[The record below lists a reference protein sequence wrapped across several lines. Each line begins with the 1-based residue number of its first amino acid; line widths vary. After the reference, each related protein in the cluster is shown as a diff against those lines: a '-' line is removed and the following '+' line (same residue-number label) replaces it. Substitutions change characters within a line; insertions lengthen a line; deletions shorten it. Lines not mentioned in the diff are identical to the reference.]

1 MRKIFL
7 SLFLI
12 GIPITNF
19 AQTKQTLQKN
29 WKFTRE
35 DKSAF
40 SQSTFNDVKWQNVTI
55 PHDWAIYGPFDM
67 ENDIQRTAIKQ
78 DGQKDAI
85 EHTGRTGGLPFV
97 GVGWYRTTFDLPD
110 FSNDKKV
117 FIQFDGAMSN
127 PEVFIN
133 GQKAGQWHNGY
144 NTFFLD
150 ISNWVKN
157 KNNSLAVRLDNLT
170 QMSRWYPGA
179 GLYRNVHIITKNK
192 THIPIWGVHI
202 TTPEIQS
209 KFAKVDINTEFVSE
223 NIENIEVE
231 TEIFN
236 PKGEKVAQ
244 NKVKS
249 SQYTSNNT
257 INQQIYIDFPQ
268 LWDIKQPNL
277 YKAITKLYKNGK
289 LEDQTETTFGI
300 RSIEVKP
307 NDGFYLNGKKIK
319 LKGVCLH
326 HDLGALGS
334 AVNEAAIRRQI
345 LLMQDMGANAIRTS
359 HNMPAPEYVKIADE
373 MGMLLAV
380 ESFDEWAIPKVQN
393 GYHLYFKDWAE
404 KDLTNLVKHYRN
416 NPSVIMWFIGNEVEE
431 QSNIEGS
438 RVARFLQDVI
448 RKYDSTRPISNGMD
462 RPDDILKNNMAA
474 TMDLVGFNYRPFKYE
489 EAYKKL
495 PQQLLLG
502 SETVS
507 TISSRD
513 VYKFPVERK
522 AMAKYP
528 DQQTSSYDV
537 EHCSWSNLPEDNFI
551 YDEELPYMI
560 GEFIWTGIDYLGEPT
575 PYYVEWPSHSSYFGA
590 VDLATLP
597 KDRFYLYRSH
607 WNKSEETLHILP
619 HWTWNG
625 REGEVTPI
633 FVYTN
638 YPTAEVFINGKSQG
652 KQTKNLSIP
661 LRETENPESQK
672 TFERQKR
679 YRLMWL
685 NTKYEPGS
693 VKVVA
698 YNDKGEAVAEKEIH
712 TAGKPYQIK
721 LTADRNYIKADGKDL
736 AYITVEVVDKEG
748 NVCPNVNDLVQFE
761 VKGTGKFRASA
772 NGDAT
777 SLDLFHEPKMHL
789 FNGKL
794 MAIVQA
800 SEKTGEII
808 FKAKSQKIK
817 GNQIKIQ
824 VK

>member
-35 DKSAF
+35 DNFAF

-202 TTPEIQS
+202 TTPEIQP
-209 KFAKVDINTEFVSE
+209 KFAKLDINTEFVSE

-257 INQQIYIDFPQ
+257 INQQIFIDFPQ

-638 YPTAEVFINGKSQG
+638 NPTAEVFINGKSQG

-761 VKGTGKFRASA
+761 VKGAGKFRASA

>member
-7 SLFLI
+7 PLFLI
-12 GIPITNF
+12 GIPVTNF

-35 DKSAF
+35 DNSAF
-40 SQSTFNDVKWQNVTI
+40 SQSTFNDIKWHNVTI

-244 NKVKS
+244 SKVKS

-257 INQQIYIDFPQ
+257 INQQIFIDFPQ

-448 RKYDSTRPISNGMD
+448 RKYDSTRPISNGMA

-638 YPTAEVFINGKSQG
+638 HPTAEVFINGKSQG

-761 VKGTGKFRASA
+761 VKGAGKFRASA

>member
-223 NIENIEVE
+223 NIENIEVG

-257 INQQIYIDFPQ
+257 INQQIFIDFPQ

-638 YPTAEVFINGKSQG
+638 HPTAEVFINGKSQG

-693 VKVVA
+693 VKVIA

-748 NVCPNVNDLVQFE
+748 NVCPNINDLVQFE
-761 VKGTGKFRASA
+761 VKGAGKFRASA

>member
-7 SLFLI
+7 SLFLT
-12 GIPITNF
+12 GIPVTNF

-35 DKSAF
+35 DNSAF

-257 INQQIYIDFPQ
+257 INQQIFIDFPQ

-448 RKYDSTRPISNGMD
+448 QKYDSTRPISNGMD

-607 WNKSEETLHILP
+607 WNKSEETLHMLP

-638 YPTAEVFINGKSQG
+638 HPTAEVFINGKSQG

-761 VKGTGKFRASA
+761 VKGAGKFRASA

>member
-257 INQQIYIDFPQ
+257 INQQIFIDFPQ

-638 YPTAEVFINGKSQG
+638 HPTAEVFINGKSQG

-693 VKVVA
+693 VKVIA

-761 VKGTGKFRASA
+761 VKGAGKFRASA

>member
-12 GIPITNF
+12 GIPVTNF

-35 DKSAF
+35 DNSAF

-78 DGQKDAI
+78 DGQKDVI

-257 INQQIYIDFPQ
+257 INQQIFIDFPQ

-448 RKYDSTRPISNGMD
+448 QKYDSTRPISNGMD

-638 YPTAEVFINGKSQG
+638 HPTAEVFINGKSQG

-761 VKGTGKFRASA
+761 VKGAGKFRASA

>member
-12 GIPITNF
+12 GISVTNF

-35 DKSAF
+35 DNSAF

-257 INQQIYIDFPQ
+257 INQQIFIDFPQ
-268 LWDIKQPNL
+268 LWGIKQPNL

-748 NVCPNVNDLVQFE
+748 NVCPDVNDLVQFE
-761 VKGTGKFRASA
+761 VKGAGKFRASA

>member
-1 MRKIFL
+1 MI
-7 SLFLI
+7 
-12 GIPITNF
+12 
-19 AQTKQTLQKN
+19 
-29 WKFTRE
+29 
-35 DKSAF
+35 
-40 SQSTFNDVKWQNVTI
+40 
-55 PHDWAIYGPFDM
+55 
-67 ENDIQRTAIKQ
+67 
-78 DGQKDAI
+78 
-85 EHTGRTGGLPFV
+85 
-97 GVGWYRTTFDLPD
+97 
-110 FSNDKKV
+110 
-117 FIQFDGAMSN
+117 
-127 PEVFIN
+127 
-133 GQKAGQWHNGY
+133 
-144 NTFFLD
+144 
-150 ISNWVKN
+150 
-157 KNNSLAVRLDNLT
+157 
-170 QMSRWYPGA
+170 
-179 GLYRNVHIITKNK
+179 
-192 THIPIWGVHI
+192 
-202 TTPEIQS
+202 
-209 KFAKVDINTEFVSE
+209 
-223 NIENIEVE
+223 
-231 TEIFN
+231 
-236 PKGEKVAQ
+236 
-244 NKVKS
+244 
-249 SQYTSNNT
+249 
-257 INQQIYIDFPQ
+257 
-268 LWDIKQPNL
+268 
-277 YKAITKLYKNGK
+277 
-289 LEDQTETTFGI
+289 
-300 RSIEVKP
+300 
-307 NDGFYLNGKKIK
+307 
-319 LKGVCLH
+319 
-326 HDLGALGS
+326 
-334 AVNEAAIRRQI
+334 
-345 LLMQDMGANAIRTS
+345 LMQDMGANAIRTS

-748 NVCPNVNDLVQFE
+748 NVCPDVNDLVQFE
-761 VKGTGKFRASA
+761 VKGAGKFRASA

>member
-7 SLFLI
+7 PLFLI
-12 GIPITNF
+12 GIPVTNF

-35 DKSAF
+35 DNSAF
-40 SQSTFNDVKWQNVTI
+40 SQSTFNDIKWHNVTI

-150 ISNWVKN
+150 ISNWVNN

-257 INQQIYIDFPQ
+257 INQQIFIDFPQ
-268 LWDIKQPNL
+268 LWGIKQPNL

-638 YPTAEVFINGKSQG
+638 HPTAEVFINGKSQG

-761 VKGTGKFRASA
+761 VKGAGKFRASA

>member
-7 SLFLI
+7 PLFLI
-12 GIPITNF
+12 GIPVTNF

-35 DKSAF
+35 DNSAF

-133 GQKAGQWHNGY
+133 GQKTGQWHNGY

-257 INQQIYIDFPQ
+257 INQQIFIDFPQ

-638 YPTAEVFINGKSQG
+638 HPTAEVFINGKSQG

-761 VKGTGKFRASA
+761 VKGAGKFRASA

>member
-7 SLFLI
+7 PLFLI
-12 GIPITNF
+12 GIPVTNF

-35 DKSAF
+35 DNSAF
-40 SQSTFNDVKWQNVTI
+40 SQSTFNDVKWHNVTI

-133 GQKAGQWHNGY
+133 GQRAGQWHNGY

-209 KFAKVDINTEFVSE
+209 KFAKVDINTQFVSE

-257 INQQIYIDFPQ
+257 INQQIFIDFPQ

-638 YPTAEVFINGKSQG
+638 HPTAEVFINGKSQG

-761 VKGTGKFRASA
+761 VKGAGKFRASA

>member
-12 GIPITNF
+12 GIPVTNF

-35 DKSAF
+35 DNSAF

-231 TEIFN
+231 IEIFN

-244 NKVKS
+244 NKAKS

-257 INQQIYIDFPQ
+257 INQQIFIDFPQ

-761 VKGTGKFRASA
+761 VKGAGKFRASA

>member
-19 AQTKQTLQKN
+19 AQIKQTLQKN

-202 TTPEIQS
+202 TTPEIQP

-257 INQQIYIDFPQ
+257 INQQIFIDFPQ

-748 NVCPNVNDLVQFE
+748 NVCPNINDLVQFE
-761 VKGTGKFRASA
+761 VKGAGKFRASA

>member
-19 AQTKQTLQKN
+19 AQIKQTLQKN

-202 TTPEIQS
+202 TTPEIQP

-257 INQQIYIDFPQ
+257 INQQIFIDFPQ

-748 NVCPNVNDLVQFE
+748 NVCPNINDLVQFE
-761 VKGTGKFRASA
+761 VKGAGKFRASA

-808 FKAKSQKIK
+808 FKAKNQKIK

>member
-12 GIPITNF
+12 GIPVTNF

-35 DKSAF
+35 DNSAF

-150 ISNWVKN
+150 ISNWVNN

-257 INQQIYIDFPQ
+257 INQQIFIDFPQ

-638 YPTAEVFINGKSQG
+638 HPTAEVFINGKSQG

-748 NVCPNVNDLVQFE
+748 NVCPDVNDLVQFE
-761 VKGTGKFRASA
+761 VKGAGKFRASA

>member
-257 INQQIYIDFPQ
+257 INQQIFIDFPQ

-748 NVCPNVNDLVQFE
+748 NVCPNINDLVQFE
-761 VKGTGKFRASA
+761 VKGAGKFRASA

>member
-1 MRKIFL
+1 
-7 SLFLI
+7 
-12 GIPITNF
+12 
-19 AQTKQTLQKN
+19 
-29 WKFTRE
+29 
-35 DKSAF
+35 
-40 SQSTFNDVKWQNVTI
+40 
-55 PHDWAIYGPFDM
+55 M

-257 INQQIYIDFPQ
+257 INQQIFIDFPQ

-748 NVCPNVNDLVQFE
+748 NVCPDVNDLVQFE
-761 VKGTGKFRASA
+761 VKGAGKFRASA

>member
-1 MRKIFL
+1 
-7 SLFLI
+7 
-12 GIPITNF
+12 
-19 AQTKQTLQKN
+19 
-29 WKFTRE
+29 
-35 DKSAF
+35 
-40 SQSTFNDVKWQNVTI
+40 
-55 PHDWAIYGPFDM
+55 M

-202 TTPEIQS
+202 TTPEIQP

-257 INQQIYIDFPQ
+257 INQQIFIDFPQ

-448 RKYDSTRPISNGMD
+448 RKY
-462 RPDDILKNNMAA
+462 
-474 TMDLVGFNYRPFKYE
+474 GF
-489 EAYKKL
+489 
-495 PQQLLLG
+495 
-502 SETVS
+502 
-507 TISSRD
+507 SR
-513 VYKFPVERK
+513 F
-522 AMAKYP
+522 
-528 DQQTSSYDV
+528 
-537 EHCSWSNLPEDNFI
+537 
-551 YDEELPYMI
+551 
-560 GEFIWTGIDYLGEPT
+560 
-575 PYYVEWPSHSSYFGA
+575 
-590 VDLATLP
+590 
-597 KDRFYLYRSH
+597 
-607 WNKSEETLHILP
+607 
-619 HWTWNG
+619 
-625 REGEVTPI
+625 
-633 FVYTN
+633 
-638 YPTAEVFINGKSQG
+638 
-652 KQTKNLSIP
+652 
-661 LRETENPESQK
+661 
-672 TFERQKR
+672 
-679 YRLMWL
+679 
-685 NTKYEPGS
+685 
-693 VKVVA
+693 
-698 YNDKGEAVAEKEIH
+698 
-712 TAGKPYQIK
+712 
-721 LTADRNYIKADGKDL
+721 
-736 AYITVEVVDKEG
+736 
-748 NVCPNVNDLVQFE
+748 
-761 VKGTGKFRASA
+761 
-772 NGDAT
+772 
-777 SLDLFHEPKMHL
+777 
-789 FNGKL
+789 
-794 MAIVQA
+794 
-800 SEKTGEII
+800 
-808 FKAKSQKIK
+808 
-817 GNQIKIQ
+817 
-824 VK
+824 

>member
-7 SLFLI
+7 SLFLT
-12 GIPITNF
+12 GIPVTNF

-170 QMSRWYPGA
+170 QMSRWYSGA

-192 THIPIWGVHI
+192 TYIPIWGVHI
-202 TTPEIQS
+202 TTPEIQP
-209 KFAKVDINTEFVSE
+209 KFAKVDIKTEFVSE

-257 INQQIYIDFPQ
+257 INQQIFIDFPQ

-761 VKGTGKFRASA
+761 VKGAGKFRASA

>member
-257 INQQIYIDFPQ
+257 INQQIFIDFPQ

-761 VKGTGKFRASA
+761 VKGAGKFRASA